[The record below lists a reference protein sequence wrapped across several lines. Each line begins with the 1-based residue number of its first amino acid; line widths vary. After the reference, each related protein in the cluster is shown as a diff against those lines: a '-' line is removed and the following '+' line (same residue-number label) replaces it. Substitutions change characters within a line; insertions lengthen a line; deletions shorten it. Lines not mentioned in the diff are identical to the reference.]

1 MTVNTNTTREP
12 IIVTHLTEAQ
22 IWQVNDLPKRQKK
35 AFNSV
40 VRKGIPLNKRM
51 RRIWGDIQM
60 FADASE
66 VSNWLAEHDSWGM
79 E

>member
-1 MTVNTNTTREP
+1 VNTTTIHEP
-12 IIVTHLTEAQ
+12 IFVKNLTEAQ
-22 IWQVNDLPKRQKK
+22 NWKIAELPKRQKK

-51 RRIWGDIQM
+51 RRIWENIQRL
-60 FADASE
+60 ADAAE
-66 VSNWLAEHDSWGM
+66 MSNWLAEHDGWGM